1 MTTESGKKA
10 SRKKLP
16 LRKVVII
23 LIVVCITV
31 AIDAVLFY
39 RMVYTPVTCF
49 IDSSRNSDYDSFPEY
64 SGVVEEIVLA
74 VSPYPLAYT
83 SETYDFIGV
92 VYTGED
98 KNNRDK
104 DAYKNEFQYE
114 NVESIE
120 VGHSSHD
127 SSLKEVLIKVSG
139 EDGEKWFL
147 ANAKTYVYE
156 SIANERGLADIE
168 VGKNITIA
176 YSSRSDIEDFF
187 SGSGIENYDFVYAV
201 KSEVPQSM
209 YLDVVRT
216 YALSAFLPS
225 VIIAVCTIFFLFW
238 ITRNFVWKK
247 PRPIDNNM
255 CDNPDPVLR

>member
-1 MTTESGKKA
+1 MTTENNGKKA

-23 LIVVCITV
+23 WIVVCGMVT
-31 AIDAVLFY
+31 IDAVLFY

-49 IDSSRNSDYDSFPEY
+49 IDSSHNSDYDSFPEY

-127 SSLKEVLIKVSG
+127 PSLKAEGVSK

-176 YSSRSDIEDFF
+176 YSSRSDIEAFF
-187 SGSGIENYDFVYAV
+187 SGSGIEDYDFVYAV

-247 PRPIDNNM
+247 PRPSESD
-255 CDNPDPVLR
+255 